1 VEENPILQIL
11 TGALPVEVKARIDKQ
26 KKILQ
31 NKIRRQAD
39 DAHRKKENA
48 RRRKKY
54 KDDPEYRAKIS
65 EARKRWWARK
75 TDEEKAEIIFRA
87 KVARMARVEQL
98 PPEQVE
104 ARYQAQLAQ
113 KKRKYQENAEHR
125 ELLKE
130 KDRARR
136 ASMSK
141 EERQREYR
149 KRKETEAALPE
160 TEKARRRELRK
171 ARLKRYRENKKLKL
185 IANRQGELDGTREEH
200 SGRMPQQRPA
210 I

>member
-1 VEENPILQIL
+1 MEENPILQIL
-11 TGALPVEVKARIDKQ
+11 TGALPAEVKARIDKQ

-39 DAHRKKENA
+39 DVHRKKENA

-113 KKRKYQENAEHR
+113 KKRKYQEDAEHR

-136 ASMSK
+136 A
-141 EERQREYR
+141 RVGAV
-149 KRKETEAALPE
+149 T
-160 TEKARRRELRK
+160 
-171 ARLKRYRENKKLKL
+171 RLL
-185 IANRQGELDGTREEH
+185 ITKFLLLHLLAPVAPRT
-200 SGRMPQQRPA
+200 
-210 I
+210 